1 MKHKCEISSTLIQ
14 VFLLPEVFPFCVSVI
29 NIPAAIYH
37 PIKSSFLKILPSFSD
52 HHLSFS
58 LEIAFFQVCKFR
70 VGSFNYPMSKI
81 EFENAVVPEDTI
93 IKSILDYRIHFKA
106 LRPEDTH
113 YMAIGMNYSTAGFE
127 IILSRKMSFYII
139 TYYLP
144 SGLFVVISWISFLIN
159 PEVIPGR
166 MTMLVTLFLVLINI
180 HNTIQTNSPKAEGFT
195 AIKTW
200 VIACIIF
207 VFGAMLEYS
216 AILLLLK
223 LEKMECGPYAEVKTL
238 NFRSETFQSGKLTAP
253 ATSLRCEYICIL
265 DTGLLQM
272 FQKRSRL
279 KGSQIHQVA

>member
-1 MKHKCEISSTLIQ
+1 
-14 VFLLPEVFPFCVSVI
+14 
-29 NIPAAIYH
+29 
-37 PIKSSFLKILPSFSD
+37 
-52 HHLSFS
+52 
-58 LEIAFFQVCKFR
+58 
-70 VGSFNYPMSKI
+70 MSKI

-238 NFRSETFQSGKLTAP
+238 NFLPKTFQLGELVTLP
-253 ATSLRCEYICIL
+253 GNQIPNNLIILCI
-265 DTGLLQM
+265 
-272 FQKRSRL
+272 
-279 KGSQIHQVA
+279 

>member
-1 MKHKCEISSTLIQ
+1 
-14 VFLLPEVFPFCVSVI
+14 
-29 NIPAAIYH
+29 
-37 PIKSSFLKILPSFSD
+37 
-52 HHLSFS
+52 
-58 LEIAFFQVCKFR
+58 
-70 VGSFNYPMSKI
+70 MSKI

-238 NFRSETFQSGKLTAP
+238 NSLSETFQSELITLA
-253 ATSLRCEYICIL
+253 SLRSVNIFL
-265 DTGLLQM
+265 VGTGLLPL
-272 FQKRSRL
+272 FKKGSSF
-279 KGSQIHQVA
+279 KGSQIHQVSSQKIAHPTYNFHFGKEVSASLNNHINQPTLALALI